1 MLMAATIVAARAAAS
16 KSIYVPEVA
25 ELVRVEKMSAL
36 ETLFEVRLPGGRDL
50 GHQPGQFVQV
60 SLLGIGEAPISISS
74 SPLAKGTFELVVREA
89 GNLTSAL
96 HRQKAGDKIGI
107 RGPFGKGFD
116 VEQLLGKDVIFVAG
130 GIGLPPLRSLITTML
145 HPARRGDFGRV
156 IVLYGVK
163 SPAEFIFNAE
173 RKSWETRADLE
184 YRVTVDRAT
193 AGWTGHVG
201 VITTLIPDLTIDVA
215 NTVAAICGPPV
226 MYKFAILALHSKGL
240 RDEQIYVS
248 LERRMKC
255 GVGKCGHCQINN
267 VYVCQ
272 EGPVF
277 NYGKIQDLKEAIQ

>member
-1 MLMAATIVAARAAAS
+1 MPATSVAAKPGAS
-16 KSIYVPEVA
+16 KNIYVPEIA

-36 ETLFEVRLPGGRDL
+36 ERLFEVRLPGGRDL

-60 SLLGIGEAPISISS
+60 SLLGIGEAPISVSS
-74 SPLAKGTFELVVREA
+74 SPLAKGTFELVVRDV

-96 HRQKAGDKIGI
+96 HTLKAGDRIGI

-116 VEQLLGKDVIFVAG
+116 VEQFLGKDVIFVAG
-130 GIGLPPLRSLITTML
+130 GIGLPPLRSVINTMI
-145 HPARRGDFGRV
+145 HPGRRGDFGRV
-156 IVLYGVK
+156 IVLYGTR
-163 SPAEFIFNAE
+163 SPAEFIFNEE
-173 RKSWETRADLE
+173 RASWEKSRSLE
-184 YRVTVDRAT
+184 YHVTVDRA
-193 AGWTGHVG
+193 APEWKGHVG
-201 VITTLIPDLTIDVA
+201 VITTLIPDLKLDVP

-226 MYKFAILALHSKGL
+226 MYKFAILALRSKGL

-248 LERRMKC
+248 LERKMKC

-277 NYGKIQDLKEAIQ
+277 NYGKIKDLKEAIQ

>member
-1 MLMAATIVAARAAAS
+1 MPATSVAAKPEAS
-16 KSIYVPEVA
+16 KNIYVPEIA

-36 ETLFEVRLPGGRDL
+36 ERLFEVRLPGGRDL

-60 SLLGIGEAPISISS
+60 SLLGIGEAPISVSS
-74 SPLAKGTFELVVREA
+74 SPLAKGTFELVVRDV

-96 HRQKAGDKIGI
+96 HTLKAGDRIGI

-116 VEQLLGKDVIFVAG
+116 VEQFLGKDVIFVAG
-130 GIGLPPLRSLITTML
+130 GIGLPPLRSVINTMI
-145 HPARRGDFGRV
+145 HPGRRGDFGRV
-156 IVLYGVK
+156 IVLYGTR
-163 SPAEFIFNAE
+163 SPAEFIFNEE
-173 RKSWETRADLE
+173 RASWEKSRSLE
-184 YRVTVDRAT
+184 YHVTVDRA
-193 AGWTGHVG
+193 APEWKGHVG
-201 VITTLIPDLTIDVA
+201 VITTLIPDLKLDVP

-226 MYKFAILALHSKGL
+226 MYKFAILALRSKGL

-248 LERRMKC
+248 LERKMKC

-277 NYGKIQDLKEAIQ
+277 NYGKIKDLKAAIQ